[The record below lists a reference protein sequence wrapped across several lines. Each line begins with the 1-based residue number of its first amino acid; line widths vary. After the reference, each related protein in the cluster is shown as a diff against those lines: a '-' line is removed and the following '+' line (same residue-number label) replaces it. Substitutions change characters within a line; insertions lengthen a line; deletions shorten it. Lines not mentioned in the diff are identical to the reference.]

1 MISFHPTTL
10 SQAMEKYDYTP
21 ILKSLRI
28 NEVGVDDVCSHL
40 SNTPLMEAIDYD
52 GTYLGMLSVE
62 PLEELEVEVH
72 AYVLP
77 EHRNRSKELLGAFKE
92 ALFTLT
98 PFTSIR
104 TTVTGDFKP
113 LVRFLGFIG
122 FDLVGVRHGVVNK
135 GGQSYD
141 LFVLQ
146 TNKGE

>member
-10 SQAMEKYDYTP
+10 DRAMEKYDFTP
-21 ILKSLRI
+21 IFKSLRI
-28 NEVGVDDVCSHL
+28 NEGEVSDIISYL
-40 SNTPLMEAIDYD
+40 SQIPLMEALDHD

-62 PLEELEVEVH
+62 PVEELEVEVH

-77 EHRNRSKELLGAFKE
+77 EQRKRSRELLGAFKE

-98 PFTSIR
+98 PITSIR

-122 FDLVGVRHGVVNK
+122 FDLIEVRRGVVKK

-146 TNKGE
+146 TNKGD